1 MALRNCGFPQQGTKI
16 YEDFTIDLNLNDSR
30 HEILNTSIKKIMEL
44 RKEEFPVALQAYEV
58 RGDREDFLAEQVV
71 NTQTDADKF
80 MSMYAGR
87 LIKTR
92 EVRPVETKHYASAV
106 HRTRTGSGTAWLVF
120 IILLV
125 VLIAVGFATGWIQN
139 MWAQVK

>member
-1 MALRNCGFPQQGTKI
+1 
-16 YEDFTIDLNLNDSR
+16 
-30 HEILNTSIKKIMEL
+30 MEL

-58 RGDREDFLAEQVV
+58 RGDHEDFLAEQVV
-71 NTQTDADKF
+71 NTQTEADKF

-92 EVRPVETKHYASAV
+92 EVRPVETRHYSAAS
-106 HRTRTGSGTAWLVF
+106 HRTRTGVATGWLIF

-125 VLIAVGFATGWIQN
+125 VLVAVGFATGWIQN
-139 MWAQVK
+139 MFGQVK

>member
-1 MALRNCGFPQQGTKI
+1 
-16 YEDFTIDLNLNDSR
+16 
-30 HEILNTSIKKIMEL
+30 MEL

-58 RGDREDFLAEQVV
+58 RGDREDFMAEQVV
-71 NTQTDADKF
+71 NSQTEADKF
-80 MSMYAGR
+80 MSLYAGR

-92 EVRPVETKHYASAV
+92 EVRPIETTHYAPA
-106 HRTRTGSGTAWLVF
+106 TRRPGTGASTAWLVF

-139 MWAQVK
+139 MWGQVK

>member
-1 MALRNCGFPQQGTKI
+1 LR
-16 YEDFTIDLNLNDSR
+16 IDPNLNDSR
-30 HEILNTSIKKIMEL
+30 HEILNTSIKKTMEL

-71 NTQTDADKF
+71 NTQTEADNF

-92 EVRPVETKHYASAV
+92 EVRPVETKHYAHAA
-106 HRTRTGSGTAWLVF
+106 HRTRTGVATGWLIF

-139 MWAQVK
+139 MFGQVK

>member
-1 MALRNCGFPQQGTKI
+1 
-16 YEDFTIDLNLNDSR
+16 
-30 HEILNTSIKKIMEL
+30 MEL

-58 RGDREDFLAEQVV
+58 RGDHEDFLAEQVV
-71 NTQTDADKF
+71 ATQTEADKF

-92 EVRPVETKHYASAV
+92 EVRPVETKHYAPAV
-106 HRTRTGSGTAWLVF
+106 RRTRTGAGTAWLVF

-125 VLIAVGFATGWIQN
+125 VLVAVGFATGWIPN
-139 MWAQVK
+139 MLGQIK

>member
-1 MALRNCGFPQQGTKI
+1 LKI
-16 YEDFTIDLNLNDSR
+16 DHNLNDSR
-30 HEILNTSIKKIMEL
+30 HEFLNTSRKKIMEL

-58 RGDREDFLAEQVV
+58 RGDHEDFLAEQVV
-71 NTQTDADKF
+71 NTQTEADKF

-92 EVRPVETKHYASAV
+92 EVRPVETRHYSTAT
-106 HRTRTGSGTAWLVF
+106 HRTTTGAATGWLIF

-125 VLIAVGFATGWIQN
+125 VLVAVGFATGWIQN
-139 MWAQVK
+139 MFGHVK

>member
-1 MALRNCGFPQQGTKI
+1 
-16 YEDFTIDLNLNDSR
+16 
-30 HEILNTSIKKIMEL
+30 MEL

-58 RGDREDFLAEQVV
+58 RGDHEDFLAEQVV
-71 NTQTDADKF
+71 NTQTEADKF

-92 EVRPVETKHYASAV
+92 EVRPVETRHYAPAV
-106 HRTRTGSGTAWLVF
+106 RRTRTGAGTAWLVF

-125 VLIAVGFATGWIQN
+125 VLVAVGFATGWIQN
-139 MWAQVK
+139 MFAQVK

>member
-1 MALRNCGFPQQGTKI
+1 L
-16 YEDFTIDLNLNDSR
+16 TIDLNLNDSR

-71 NTQTDADKF
+71 ATQTEADKF

-92 EVRPVETKHYASAV
+92 EVRPVETQHYAPVAR
-106 HRTRTGSGTAWLVF
+106 RTRSGSATAWLVF
-120 IILLV
+120 IILLIA
-125 VLIAVGFATGWIQN
+125 LIAVGFATGWIQS
-139 MWAQVK
+139 AFGQSK

>member
-1 MALRNCGFPQQGTKI
+1 
-16 YEDFTIDLNLNDSR
+16 
-30 HEILNTSIKKIMEL
+30 MEL

-58 RGDREDFLAEQVV
+58 RGDHEDFLAEQVV
-71 NTQTDADKF
+71 NTQTEADKF

-92 EVRPVETKHYASAV
+92 EVRPVETRHYSAV
-106 HRTRTGSGTAWLVF
+106 AHRTRTGVATGWLIF

-125 VLIAVGFATGWIQN
+125 VLVAVGFATGWIQN
-139 MWAQVK
+139 MFGQVK